1 MGWWEKQTPWRSY
14 ICFSVKQDEGTSPKF
29 VRFETDPKE
38 ERTVVLGQR
47 NITVNDT
54 DPSIQYQGGA
64 GDALICKVNPG
75 GTIVSGQGGCY
86 NVPSKC
92 TASVAMGQSQASA
105 ASFCSRSKVCRAAR
119 VCCLPRDADGLYLY
133 LSPRTG
139 SAIYVNS
146 LLFDL
151 SPLYTVTL
159 DGNATDVDGFRSSA
173 TFQCETL
180 FSRTGLDPTV
190 NHTIS
195 LAVKSQS
202 PSATAS
208 PGASSSSVFVFSL
221 INFIYTAEDS
231 STSSGTSANAS
242 AASNSTT
249 TSTSSV
255 LSSTSRT
262 ASSDSPAPSNTTKSS
277 SSTSMQST
285 VSGLHTRGL
294 GAMLV
299 LTSMLLSGAHFA

>member
-1 MGWWEKQTPWRSY
+1 MRAF
-14 ICFSVKQDEGTSPKF
+14 FSLAALSLLAP
-29 VRFETDPKE
+29 
-38 ERTVVLGQR
+38 VVLGQR
-47 NITVNDT
+47 NVTVNDT

-92 TASVAMGQSQASA
+92 TASVAMGQSQASG
-105 ASFCSRSKVCRAAR
+105 ASF
-119 VCCLPRDADGLYLY
+119 
-133 LSPRTG
+133 TFQG

-159 DGNATDVDGFRSSA
+159 DGNATDVDGFRSSV
-173 TFQCETL
+173 TFQCDTL

-208 PGASSSSVFVFSL
+208 PGASSSNIFVFSL
-221 INFIYTAEDS
+221 INFMYVARF
-231 STSSGTSANAS
+231 G
-242 AASNSTT
+242 
-249 TSTSSV
+249 
-255 LSSTSRT
+255 SRV
-262 ASSDSPAPSNTTKSS
+262 ADQEP
-277 SSTSMQST
+277 
-285 VSGLHTRGL
+285 
-294 GAMLV
+294 
-299 LTSMLLSGAHFA
+299 